1 MLDEDGNEIEAES
14 AQALIDQNQ
23 FNDFVDSVQD
33 GATDDDTLFLM
44 AYSHSHCFQYGHAA
58 QNKDE
63 DRRYL

>member
-33 GATDDDTLFLM
+33 GATDDDNLFLM
-44 AYSHSHCFQYGHAA
+44 AYSHAA